1 MSHTP
6 APWEIDDDTLDVIAL
21 TIGDAPAHIACQ
33 PAYPSGRPLDKE
45 EITANLR
52 LICAAP
58 EMLAVC
64 QSIAHDLSLLQFT
77 DGACPLDERAAAVVL
92 RSLRAVIAKA
102 EGVTTEGTNGKKRS
116 LD

>member
-33 PAYPSGRPLDKE
+33 PDYPSGRPLDKE

-52 LICAAP
+52 LIAAAP
-58 EMLAVC
+58 ELLAACKLALTAGDQQYV
-64 QSIAHDLSLLQFT
+64 QFI
-77 DGACPLDERAAAVVL
+77 L
-92 RSLRAVIAKA
+92 RDVIEQA
-102 EGVTTEGTNGKKRS
+102 EGVTTEGTDGKERS

>member
-1 MSHTP
+1 MPYPDSTYEQQWRNAQVHP
-6 APWEIDDDTLDVIAL
+6 LMRARDPHRAAL
-21 TIGDAPAHIACQ
+21 MA
-33 PAYPSGRPLDKE
+33 
-45 EITANLR
+45 
-52 LICAAP
+52 AAP

-77 DGACPLDERAAAVVL
+77 DGVCPLDERAAAVVL

-102 EGVTTEGTNGKKRS
+102 EGVTTEGTDGKERS